1 MPYITSVERI
11 GMQKGFEQGLQQ
23 GLLREARD
31 MVLVA
36 IAARF
41 GAVPDDMLTVVLR
54 LEDRETLHALMRQ
67 AVTCPTL
74 EALREAL
81 PTVQESQGGQVS
93 DASTPRACLKD
104 GHLVQAR
111 LHQVV

>member
-23 GLLREARD
+23 GLLREAKD

-41 GAVPDDMLTVVLR
+41 GVVPDDMLAVLLR
-54 LEDRETLHALMRQ
+54 LEDRETLHALMQR

-81 PTVQESQGGQVS
+81 PTVQES
-93 DASTPRACLKD
+93 
-104 GHLVQAR
+104 
-111 LHQVV
+111 

>member
-1 MPYITSVERI
+1 
-11 GMQKGFEQGLQQ
+11 
-23 GLLREARD
+23 

-41 GAVPDDMLTVVLR
+41 GAVPDDMLAVVLR

-81 PTVQESQGGQVS
+81 PTVQES
-93 DASTPRACLKD
+93 
-104 GHLVQAR
+104 
-111 LHQVV
+111 

>member
-23 GLLREARD
+23 GLLREAKD

-41 GAVPDDMLTVVLR
+41 GTIPDDMLTVVLR
-54 LEDRETLHALMRQ
+54 LEDRETLHALLRQ
-67 AVTCPTL
+67 AIICPTID
-74 EALREAL
+74 ALREAL
-81 PTVQESQGGQVS
+81 PTVQES
-93 DASTPRACLKD
+93 
-104 GHLVQAR
+104 
-111 LHQVV
+111 